1 MVGAVLA
8 DRALMGFSLGV
19 HIILAVIG
27 IALPLIILLS
37 EIMYARTKDKAY
49 RALSKRLSTVLVI
62 LFAVGTASGTLVAL
76 ELAVLWPKFMAL
88 VGQVAILPF
97 YVEAFAFFGEAI
109 FLSAFLYS
117 YHRNMDNSRARMLFM
132 AIVAV
137 CAALS
142 GALITM
148 VNAFMNTPAGFDIQ
162 QYLLNGTITDVHPLA
177 AFNTPSTGIEVLH
190 VLSTSYMV
198 GAFLFLAYVC
208 YRLLKENDALRREYY
223 RKAAR
228 LIFWVV
234 LIATVIAVYS
244 GIQSIASMYYLQP
257 EKFAA
262 IEGDMIAQAYAPEY
276 LGGIPVNGTLKYY
289 IAIPGLQS
297 ILATGSPSG
306 TVPGLEQYPQSTW
319 PPLIVHTMFDPLV
332 GSGFAIGAL
341 LALVLLM
348 MVLKRRPFESRLL
361 LYLMIIAGMLSLFL
375 LEDGWAM
382 AEIGRQPWIIYN
394 VMSVSDA
401 ANASPQV
408 IPIAAALMLFYAVI
422 MPFTLLVLRRIF
434 DGRQLEADMR

>member
-1 MVGAVLA
+1 MVSAVIA

-37 EIMYARTKDKAY
+37 EIMYARTKDRAY
-49 RALSKRLSTVLVI
+49 RALSKRLSIALAI
-62 LFAVGTASGTLVAL
+62 LFAVGTASGTLVAV
-76 ELAVLWPKFMAL
+76 ELSALWPKFMAL

-97 YVEAFAFFGEAI
+97 YVEAFAFFGEVI

-117 YHRNMDNSRARMLFM
+117 YHRNLDNSRARIAFM

-148 VNAFMNTPAGFDIQ
+148 INAFMNTPTGFDISR
-162 QYLLNGTITDVHPLA
+162 YLANGTVAGVHPLA
-177 AFNTPSTGIEVLH
+177 AFSTPSTGIEVLH

-208 YRLLKENDALRREYY
+208 YRLLKENGTLRREYY
-223 RKAAR
+223 RKAAM
-228 LIFWVV
+228 LMFWIV
-234 LIATVIAVYS
+234 LIATVFAVYS
-244 GIQSIASMYYLQP
+244 GIQSIASLYYLQP

-262 IEGDMIAQAYAPEY
+262 IEGDMIAQAHAPEY
-276 LGGIPVNGTLKYY
+276 IGGIPVNGTLKYY
-289 IAIPGLQS
+289 VAIPDLQS
-297 ILATGSPSG
+297 ILATGNPAG
-306 TVPGLEQYPQSTW
+306 TVPGLEQYPKSTW

-341 LALVLLM
+341 LALVLLLL
-348 MVLKRRPFESRLL
+348 VLRRNPFEMRLL
-361 LYLMIIAGMLSLFL
+361 LYLLIVAGAVSLFL

-382 AEIGRQPWIIYN
+382 AEMGRQPWIIYN
-394 VMSVSDA
+394 VMSVSEA
-401 ANASPQV
+401 ANGSPLV
-408 IPIAAALMLFYAVI
+408 LPIAVALMLFYSAVV
-422 MPFTLLVLRRIF
+422 PFTLLVLRRIF
-434 DGRQLEADMR
+434 RDRQLEADIQ